1 MIDTIIVS
9 GGNIHSD
16 FALDFLKKNEACL
29 IAADKGLEFFLE
41 HQLLPDAVIGDFDSL
56 SEDGKKFLEIQEER
70 SMDSEIPYGGMT
82 EWKLQKGFGNEKKEI
97 KVIRLRPEKDDSD
110 TQSAM
115 NYAIRTGAKKI
126 VIFGVT
132 GNRVDHLMANF
143 GLLVLA
149 QNQGAEVTLVDQYN
163 YMKLISDGTV
173 LKKSEQFG
181 KYVSFFP
188 FGGNVTDL
196 TLEGFKYP
204 LSNYCLTA
212 ADSGLTAVSY
222 THLDVYKRQVDAR
235 DISQYKVDMI
245 EENIHRTDCI
255 NVQAHVMDATVFDVD
270 SELKADVVLADV
282 PCSGYGVIGKKPEI
296 KYRVTAQKQE
306 EIVILQRTILD
317 NAAEYVKPGGVL
329 VFSTCTIAKEENEEN
344 MLWFMNNHP
353 FKLESIDPYLPE
365 ELHSETTALGY
376 LQLLP
381 GVHKTDGFFI
391 AKFRRK

>member
-56 SEDGKKFLEIQEER
+56 SE
-70 SMDSEIPYGGMT
+70 YGGMT
-82 EWKLQKGFGNEKKEI
+82 EWKVQKGFRNEIKEI

-115 NYAIRTGAKKI
+115 NYAIRTGAKEI

-212 ADSGLTAVSY
+212 ADSGLTVSNEI
-222 THLDVYKRQVDAR
+222 
-235 DISQYKVDMI
+235 IS
-245 EENIHRTDCI
+245 EH
-255 NVQAHVMDATVFDVD
+255 A
-270 SELKADVVLADV
+270 
-282 PCSGYGVIGKKPEI
+282 
-296 KYRVTAQKQE
+296 RVT
-306 EIVILQRTILD
+306 
-317 NAAEYVKPGGVL
+317 
-329 VFSTCTIAKEENEEN
+329 FS
-344 MLWFMNNHP
+344 
-353 FKLESIDPYLPE
+353 SG
-365 ELHSETTALGY
+365 ELLMIMSR
-376 LQLLP
+376 
-381 GVHKTDGFFI
+381 D
-391 AKFRRK
+391 

>member
-56 SEDGKKFLEIQEER
+56 SEDGKKFLEIQEEK

-82 EWKLQKGFGNEKKEI
+82 EWKVQKGFRNEIKEI

-115 NYAIRTGAKKI
+115 NYAIRTGAKEI

-149 QNQGAEVTLVDQYN
+149 QNQGAEGTLVDQYNYTVTLVDQYN

-212 ADSGLTAVSY
+212 ADSGLTVSNEI
-222 THLDVYKRQVDAR
+222 
-235 DISQYKVDMI
+235 IS
-245 EENIHRTDCI
+245 EH
-255 NVQAHVMDATVFDVD
+255 A
-270 SELKADVVLADV
+270 
-282 PCSGYGVIGKKPEI
+282 
-296 KYRVTAQKQE
+296 RVT
-306 EIVILQRTILD
+306 
-317 NAAEYVKPGGVL
+317 
-329 VFSTCTIAKEENEEN
+329 FS
-344 MLWFMNNHP
+344 
-353 FKLESIDPYLPE
+353 SG
-365 ELHSETTALGY
+365 ELLMIMSR
-376 LQLLP
+376 
-381 GVHKTDGFFI
+381 D
-391 AKFRRK
+391 